1 MEKSP
6 AVVWDGSYDDKLYE
20 LVTIF
25 ASADLEERSELVSLD
40 GQ

>member
-6 AVVWDGSYDDKLYE
+6 AVVWDGSFDEKLFQ
-20 LVTIF
+20 LITIF

-40 GQ
+40 GP